1 MWKSLYF
8 KREKDYFNPNYFSR
22 FTNCFMSLFS
32 ILRKVSMRLRR
43 NQRGFLWVG
52 RALEKKKRG
61 LGIKSLS
68 LLSKVLLCKWSWRFA
83 SEKRAFGR
91 QVIGSKYGEVKRRL
105 VDL

>member
-52 RALEKKKRG
+52 RALEKKKGVWVLRV
-61 LGIKSLS
+61 SLCLVKCCCVNGVGVS
-68 LLSKVLLCKWSWRFA
+68 
-83 SEKRAFGR
+83 
-91 QVIGSKYGEVKRRL
+91 QVKRELLGDRL
-105 VDL
+105 